1 MIDCQKKRTESARK
15 LVDID
20 MTSMVD
26 VTFLLLIFF
35 MVTASFNMQKSIE
48 IPRHQSETNGD
59 AIDDTV
65 DKVSLQVDQH
75 GSFLLMTPHWELQTP
90 GKHQLTAALKTATAE
105 SSKPLQL
112 SVEVHELAKLEAL
125 VAALD
130 AGTSAGFADIR
141 VTQFDHL

>member
-1 MIDCQKKRTESARK
+1 VMDVRRNQTGRVRRIAD
-15 LVDID
+15 VD
-20 MTSMVD
+20 MTTMVD

-35 MVTASFNMQKSIE
+35 MLTASFNLQKSIE
-48 IPRHQSETNGD
+48 FPRQQSENNGP
-59 AIDDTV
+59 AIDPRE

-90 GKHQLTAALKTATAE
+90 GKHKLTAALKTATAE
-105 SSKPLQL
+105 SSTPLQL
-112 SVEVHELAKLEAL
+112 SVEVHEQAKLKAL

-130 AGTSAGFADIR
+130 AGAAAGFADIR